1 MSKNKIY
8 NIGEIMKMLPHRY
21 PFLLVDRLEVEEAG
35 VKGIGLKNLTMNEE
49 FFQGHFPND
58 PIMPGVL
65 QIEAMAQ
72 TAGCIVISADP
83 NYAAKERGVLFMSI
97 DGVKFRKP
105 VRPGDQLK
113 MHLEK
118 IKERRNIFVFH
129 GVAMV
134 DDQVVS
140 EADLTAMLTEENA
153 R

>member
-1 MSKNKIY
+1 MAEEKIY
-8 NIGEIMKMLPHRY
+8 NIDEIMKMLPHRY
-21 PFLLVDRLEVEEAG
+21 PFLLVDRLIVEEPG
-35 VKGIGLKNLTMNEE
+35 VRGIGIKNLTMNEL
-49 FFQGHFPND
+49 FFQGHFPGN

-72 TAGCIVISADP
+72 TAGCIVM
-83 NYAAKERGVLFMSI
+83 AAEGGYEANKRSVLFMSI

-118 IKERRNIFVFH
+118 VKVHRNIFVFK
-129 GVAMV
+129 GVSKV

-140 EADLTAMLTEENA
+140 EAELTAMII
-153 R
+153 

>member
-1 MSKNKIY
+1 MSENKIY
-8 NIGEIMKMLPHRY
+8 NISEIMKMLPHRY
-21 PFLLVDRLEVEEAG
+21 PFLLVDRLEIETPGEKG
-35 VKGIGLKNLTMNEE
+35 VGIKNLTMNEL
-49 FFQGHFPND
+49 FFQGHFPDN

-72 TAGCIVISADP
+72 TAGCIVVCADE
-83 NYAAKERGVLFMSI
+83 NYEKSKRNVLFMSV

-118 IKERRNIFVFH
+118 IRERRNIYVFK

-134 DDQVVS
+134 DDAIVS
-140 EADLTAMLTEENA
+140 EAELTAMIVEN
-153 R
+153 

>member
-1 MSKNKIY
+1 MEEKVY
-8 NIGEIMKMLPHRY
+8 NIDEIMKMLPHRY
-21 PFLLVDRLEVEEAG
+21 PFLLVDRLIVEEPG
-35 VKGIGLKNLTMNEE
+35 EKGIGIKNLTMNEL
-49 FFQGHFPND
+49 FFQGHFPGN

-72 TAGCIVISADP
+72 AAGCIVM
-83 NYAAKERGVLFMSI
+83 AAEGDYETNKRSVLFMSV

-118 IKERRNIFVFH
+118 VKVRHNIFVFK
-129 GVAMV
+129 GVSKV

-140 EADLTAMLTEENA
+140 EAELTAMIIGDK
-153 R
+153 

>member
-1 MSKNKIY
+1 MAEEKIY
-8 NIGEIMKMLPHRY
+8 NIDEIMKMLPHRY
-21 PFLLVDRLEVEEAG
+21 PFLLVDRLIVEEPG
-35 VKGIGLKNLTMNEE
+35 EKGIGIKNLTMNEL
-49 FFQGHFPND
+49 FFQGHFPGN

-72 TAGCIVISADP
+72 AAGCIVMAAEG
-83 NYAAKERGVLFMSI
+83 NYETQKCGVLFMSV

-118 IKERRNIFVFH
+118 VKAHRNIFVFK
-129 GVAMV
+129 GVSKV

-140 EADLTAMLTEENA
+140 EAELTAMVIKE
-153 R
+153 

>member
-1 MSKNKIY
+1 MSKIY
-8 NIGEIMKMLPHRY
+8 NIDEIMKMLPHRY
-21 PFLLVDRLEVEEAG
+21 PFLLVDRLEVEEPGIKG
-35 VKGIGLKNLTMNEE
+35 VGLKNLTMNEL
-49 FFQGHFPND
+49 FFQGHFPGN

-72 TAGCIVISADP
+72 TAGCVVMSADE
-83 NYAAKERGVLFMSI
+83 NYASKKRSVLFMSV

-118 IKERRNIFVFH
+118 VKERRNIFVFK

-134 DDQVVS
+134 DEQVVS
-140 EADLTAMLTEENA
+140 EAELTAMIVEE
-153 R
+153 

>member
-1 MSKNKIY
+1 MAEEKIY
-8 NIGEIMKMLPHRY
+8 NIDEIMKMLPHRY
-21 PFLLVDRLEVEEAG
+21 PFLLVDKLIVEEPG
-35 VKGIGLKNLTMNEE
+35 VKGVGIKNLTMNEL
-49 FFQGHFPND
+49 FFQGHFPGN

-72 TAGCIVISADP
+72 TAGCIVMAEEDYENQKRS
-83 NYAAKERGVLFMSI
+83 VLFMSI

-118 IKERRNIFVFH
+118 VKVHRNIFVFK
-129 GVAMV
+129 GVAKV

-140 EADLTAMLTEENA
+140 EAEVTAMII
-153 R
+153 

>member
-1 MSKNKIY
+1 MEEKVY
-8 NIGEIMKMLPHRY
+8 NIDEIMKMLPHRY
-21 PFLLVDRLEVEEAG
+21 PFLLVDRLIVEEPG
-35 VKGIGLKNLTMNEE
+35 EKGIGIKNLTMNEQ
-49 FFQGHFPND
+49 FFQGHFPNN

-72 TAGCIVISADP
+72 TAGCIVM
-83 NYAAKERGVLFMSI
+83 AAQGDYETNKHSVLFMSV

-118 IKERRNIFVFH
+118 IKVRRNIFVFK
-129 GVAMV
+129 GVSKV

-140 EADLTAMLTEENA
+140 EAELTAMIIDN
-153 R
+153 